1 MVLEDPEFYE
11 NWMNNELWAEDAQEK
26 ANHRMGRDNLIDFDD
41 FVTGDEL
48 LEHAERVLEDFV
60 PLVEKVSMED
70 KLILAHEEMES
81 SLEPWEIQE
90 IAQGALARLQR
101 LLDLPED
108 EVDLIFDVIYDAVSD
123 GADRSR

>member
-26 ANHRMGRDNLIDFDD
+26 ANHRMRRDNLIGFDD

-48 LEHAERVLEDFV
+48 LEHAERVLEDYV
-60 PLVEKVSMED
+60 PLVEKVPMED